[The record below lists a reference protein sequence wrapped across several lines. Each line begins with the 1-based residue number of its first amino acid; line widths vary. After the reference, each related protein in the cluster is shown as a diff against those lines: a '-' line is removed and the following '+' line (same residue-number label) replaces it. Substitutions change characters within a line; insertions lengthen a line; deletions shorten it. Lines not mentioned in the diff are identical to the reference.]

1 MFLYPEDDC
10 QADNE
15 DDHAHGEETPV
26 QGGRGFQKDAT
37 WEQFNKKYFICKMV
51 LFKSGSDSTS
61 LKLPYLSLFKCL
73 YLCSLRQSQE
83 LMDCKGVNLYH
94 FAMKTNML

>member
-26 QGGRGFQKDAT
+26 QGRRGFQKDAT
-37 WEQFNKKYFICKMV
+37 WEQFNKKCLTCKMV
-51 LFKSGSDSTS
+51 LFKKCFWAKIPARGQN
-61 LKLPYLSLFKCL
+61 KYL
-73 YLCSLRQSQE
+73 
-83 LMDCKGVNLYH
+83 
-94 FAMKTNML
+94 

>member
-1 MFLYPEDDC
+1 MFLDPEDDC

-37 WEQFNKKYFICKMV
+37 WKQFNKKYYICKMV
-51 LFKSGSDSTS
+51 LFRKWFRFNKFKT
-61 LKLPYLSLFKCL
+61 PLS
-73 YLCSLRQSQE
+73 
-83 LMDCKGVNLYH
+83 
-94 FAMKTNML
+94 